1 MTILKKK
8 PKSRKKKTKKRRPD
22 RGKELFNYVVQLTG
36 LPKDKIKEELKTLL
50 HKKNIEVSQLTVD
63 QLRTV
68 AASYLREIMAGIL
81 EHIPHKPRGIEH

>member
-1 MTILKKK
+1 MTLIKKK
-8 PKSRKKKTKKRRPD
+8 SKVRKSTKTKRPE

-68 AASYLREIMAGIL
+68 AASYLREIMAGII
-81 EHIPHKPRGIEH
+81 ERIPHKPRGMDH